1 MNKDMFDLN
10 VSTTEDGKIC
20 ISQSAPFEEDDDMII
35 FHPEQSDLLIKWI
48 LEAKEELDEK

>member
-10 VSTTEDGKIC
+10 VSTTDDGKIC
-20 ISQSAPFEEDDDMII
+20 ISQSTRLMEEDDRIL

-48 LEAKEELDEK
+48 LEAKEELEK